1 MLLFSFTQEAARI
14 VEPGWTMNPVGNWW
28 FILSIVFLFTPTIWF
43 VTDRI
48 IEPRLGA
55 WGKEPDAE
63 IQAELAKSEITAQER
78 RGLRNAG
85 LAALVIIGLFA
96 ALTLLPGY
104 SPLLDETKEGTAQMQ
119 PFYSALVAG
128 FFFLFVGTGMAF
140 GLGAGT
146 VKSSSD
152 ALGAAVRQRR
162 VEISDRRCEA
172 GELLK
177 LGLPESVILKAA
189 ALIYLMPLFGLFVGA
204 ALGQFLG
211 QLLEFNPNL
220 GAMGFAAVGALI
232 AWSFGKQQAKRL
244 EVDAQPVILAYL
256 GRSINLNEL
265 AQ

>member
-1 MLLFSFTQEAARI
+1 MMEEIAR
-14 VEPGWTMNPVGNWW
+14 VV
-28 FILSIVFLFTPTIWF
+28 
-43 VTDRI
+43 
-48 IEPRLGA
+48 
-55 WGKEPDAE
+55 
-63 IQAELAKSEITAQER
+63 
-78 RGLRNAG
+78 
-85 LAALVIIGLFA
+85 
-96 ALTLLPGY
+96 
-104 SPLLDETKEGTAQMQ
+104 
-119 PFYSALVAG
+119 
-128 FFFLFVGTGMAF
+128 
-140 GLGAGT
+140 
-146 VKSSSD
+146 SSD
-152 ALGAAVRQRR
+152 SQGWLTVEVELKSTCKSCSNSESCGTSAVAQAFSSKTQQFS
-162 VEISDRRCEA
+162 IQSDRRCEA
-172 GELLK
+172 GEFLK